1 MMFGFSVDAHVRVCP
16 CGSSHSFNH
25 SDESLSLV
33 LAKRTAS
40 SSSLM
45 ETSPK
50 ATSTEVVELT
60 SKVEPTAS
68 PDGSKNCRSDSA
80 RPLVLLGEVARGIR

>member
-1 MMFGFSVDAHVRVCP
+1 MMCGFSVDAHVRVFP
-16 CGSSHSFNH
+16 SGSSHSFNH
-25 SDESLSLV
+25 NDESLSLV

-40 SSSLM
+40 SLTEM
-45 ETSPK
+45 SPK
-50 ATSTEVVELT
+50 VTFTEVVELT

-80 RPLVLLGEVARGIR
+80 RLLVLLGEVARGIC